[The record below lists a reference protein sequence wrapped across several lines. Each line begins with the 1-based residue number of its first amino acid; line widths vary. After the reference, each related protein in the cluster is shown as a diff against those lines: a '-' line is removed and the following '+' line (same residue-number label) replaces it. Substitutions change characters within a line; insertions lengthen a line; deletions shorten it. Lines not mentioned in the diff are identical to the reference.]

1 MHRATSLCDGIRRAS
16 EATRDRASSG
26 RIEEAAIAAEDT
38 TGATGNAEAEED
50 STGAEAVATGTGMD
64 NTVDITADMHRNG
77 VRN

>member
-50 STGAEAVATGTGMD
+50 STGAEAVGTGMD